1 MWKVPFVRTL
11 EDLQGREIS
20 VKHFYHEHIIQDKET
35 EARIS
40 GILLAKDFHSVRCF
54 LLLIAKEDDG
64 ERDEEWRCINDEFYY
79 SALTIYHTSSKQAWP
94 SAEEKRMGG
103 INRRLLCPVCCKI
116 NSFLPLGCRRSCS
129 RTNERPPL
137 FAAFQHIRQYIPIL
151 LPRTS
156 NCQ

>member
-54 LLLIAKEDDG
+54 LLLIAKENDR

-79 SALTIYHTSSKQAWP
+79 SASQLPYQQQTGLAFCRRKTNGRHQPQIIMP
-94 SAEEKRMGG
+94 
-103 INRRLLCPVCCKI
+103 RLL
-116 NSFLPLGCRRSCS
+116 
-129 RTNERPPL
+129 
-137 FAAFQHIRQYIPIL
+137 
-151 LPRTS
+151 
-156 NCQ
+156 